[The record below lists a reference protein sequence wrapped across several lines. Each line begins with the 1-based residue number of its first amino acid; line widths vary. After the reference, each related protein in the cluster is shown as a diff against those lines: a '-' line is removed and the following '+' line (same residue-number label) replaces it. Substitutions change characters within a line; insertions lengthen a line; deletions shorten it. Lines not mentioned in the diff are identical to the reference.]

1 METIMTEIITLNQ
14 ICEELKIDPR
24 EAREKLRTS
33 ARDKKNYPALAAH
46 KPRTPWQW
54 VKGSD
59 GEKEAKA
66 ALQP

>member
-1 METIMTEIITLNQ
+1 MTEIITLKQ

-24 EAREKLRTS
+24 EAREKLRTA
-33 ARDKKNYPALAAH
+33 ARDKKNYPALTAH

-59 GEKEAKA
+59 GMKEARS
-66 ALQP
+66 LLNE